1 MQLRCSTELSAD
13 YITSLHVTF
22 IEENHFVI
30 IDHVKSYDFDHKKKW
45 NDKNVISD
53 ICFIYE
59 IKKRCR
65 NRPTIHKNWPLR
77 RFARLYRYMMLQ
89 ISTII
94 LILPLEGCRGKYLE
108 INSYGAIPITF

>member
-22 IEENHFVI
+22 IG
-30 IDHVKSYDFDHKKKW
+30 

-65 NRPTIHKNWPLR
+65 NRPTIHKNLPLR

-108 INSYGAIPITF
+108 INSYGAIPIPF